1 MFKTIL
7 LPLLAVGFIGGCA
20 AQKPATPQQQAQQP
34 RVFSDS
40 PAASLAFTPPLAR
53 YSPAVDLPRDE
64 RQPGIFVGF
73 DTFTESYSYVR
84 QDDRFTDDTSTRF
97 IRQSVTQRIGH
108 SSR

>member
-1 MFKTIL
+1 MSKTIL
-7 LPLLAVGFIGGCA
+7 LLLAVGFIGGCA
-20 AQKPATPQQQAQQP
+20 AQRPASPPQPQA

-73 DTFTESYSYVR
+73 DTFTETYSYVR